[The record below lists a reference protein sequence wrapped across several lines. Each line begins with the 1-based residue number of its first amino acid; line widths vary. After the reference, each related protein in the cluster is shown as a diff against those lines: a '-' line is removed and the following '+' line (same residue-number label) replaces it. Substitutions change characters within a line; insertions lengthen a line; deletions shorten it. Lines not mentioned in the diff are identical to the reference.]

1 MRKLYAALAVAGF
14 VLPMSQF
21 ALFVREH
28 GLDAQ
33 VFLTLPFANFAA
45 STFAFDLLTSCAVFF
60 VWVYTSRVPHRWLY
74 VAMTLLVGLSFSLP
88 MFLLELQRSNS
99 FTLRSLLPG
108 DDRST
113 ATAPARASRAVGGP

>member
-21 ALFVREH
+21 ALFVRDH
-28 GLDAQ
+28 GLDLQA
-33 VFLTLPFANFAA
+33 FLTLPFANFPA
-45 STFAFDLLTSCAVFF
+45 STFAFDLLTSCVVFF

-88 MFLLELQRSNS
+88 MFLLARKRQECGSGELPL
-99 FTLRSLLPG
+99 LRP
-108 DDRST
+108 
-113 ATAPARASRAVGGP
+113 PAAAAAAAMESGS